1 MNRSMSPS
9 QRETLAIETLAIEI
23 VRIAESAADCN
34 HLPSFEHPSNALE
47 NPTPHRTVREAG
59 SFGCGRRLR
68 RANMTETTL
77 SFSKLRVRRV
87 YMTENADKKISKNP
101 EVIEKAARRRFT
113 EEYKRRIAIEAEA
126 CTLPGEIGA
135 LLRREGLYSSVVQRW
150 RRQLRE
156 EPLSSSK
163 KSSSAASP
171 AQPSAAKEIAVL
183 KRENER
189 LKERLRQAEL
199 IIDVQK
205 KVSEMMQT
213 QSPEKTD

>member
-1 MNRSMSPS
+1 
-9 QRETLAIETLAIEI
+9 
-23 VRIAESAADCN
+23 
-34 HLPSFEHPSNALE
+34 
-47 NPTPHRTVREAG
+47 
-59 SFGCGRRLR
+59 
-68 RANMTETTL
+68 
-77 SFSKLRVRRV
+77 
-87 YMTENADKKISKNP
+87 MTENADKKISKNP
-101 EVIEKAARRRFT
+101 EVVEKAARRRFT

-126 CTLPGEIGA
+126 CTQPGEIGA

-156 EPLSSSK
+156 EALPSSK
-163 KSSSAASP
+163 KSSKAASP
-171 AQPSAAKEIAVL
+171 ARPSAAKENASL

-213 QSPEKTD
+213 RSREKTD